1 MEHARLW
8 RHALLAGAHL
18 IRPNKFTVEM
28 AAAVAACSCELGL
41 RAQLHIPCGTLH
53 FGARVG
59 FRRARDVGERGHL
72 RLADR
77 NALSAFAAAHHT
89 KGGNWRTVKLRAR
102 LVERS
107 LAIAGVE
114 GTELPHILRRR
125 AQLGEESEKH
135 FQKNGFGCLEE
146 GTHEQCEMFITE
158 RCELGKIALQQF
170 FGCYSGTAFGLKNNN
185 SNANN

>member
-1 MEHARLW
+1 MLVQK
-8 RHALLAGAHL
+8 RHVM
-18 IRPNKFTVEM
+18 R
-28 AAAVAACSCELGL
+28 ELYL
-41 RAQLHIPCGTLH
+41 RAQFHIPCGTLH

-59 FRRARDVGERGHL
+59 VRRARDVGERGHM

-125 AQLGEESEKH
+125 AHLGEESESIC
-135 FQKNGFGCLEE
+135 CLPYMCDTNLMPA
-146 GTHEQCEMFITE
+146 THNKWYSVCSLLQVLQALPS
-158 RCELGKIALQQF
+158 RSLHELPG
-170 FGCYSGTAFGLKNNN
+170 
-185 SNANN
+185 